1 MLFLQTQHRLIL
13 KNINILYFSVNQQS
27 TFMSR
32 LFSFQDISEVLNAAV
47 LIFLTIAAVFT
58 GVR

>member
-1 MLFLQTQHRLIL
+1 
-13 KNINILYFSVNQQS
+13 
-27 TFMSR
+27 MSR

-47 LIFLTIAAVFT
+47 LIFLAIAAVFT